1 MLSVSLPELA
11 GISVFWLCRPMS
23 HSSIREE
30 ELTSGKF
37 GLESWQ

>member
-11 GISVFWLCRPMS
+11 GSAVFSLCRPMS
-23 HSSIREE
+23 HSSMREE

-37 GLESWQ
+37 GLESWR